1 MFIMSDFK
9 KRQVKIKGSGCC
21 GTSQT
26 NGDVKAARS
35 IFYMHS
41 VGISSKISIHP
52 FAKFI
57 ITNVLIPY
65 GVTYKSAKKQTKR
78 FCFFADL

>member
-65 GVTYKSAKKQTKR
+65 GCDIQISKKTNKEILF
-78 FCFFADL
+78 FC